1 MLSSLLCYNCFIIRE
16 DNAMNRLF
24 EKIAGIFCDRT
35 VRRERFI
42 REVRVEYEFDLAD
55 IERRLNAPVKGLMPV
70 RGGHAERPVR
80 RGQPAPAREEE
91 RELPFARE
99 TESGDRPT
107 GILAGIEGLN
117 VEERAQAE

>member
-70 RGGHAERPVR
+70 R